1 MSFKSKLPKVET
13 SIFSVMS
20 KLAIEHNALNISQG
34 FPDYDCDDK
43 LKKLVSQ
50 SMKNGHNQYAPMP
63 GIKSLRNVISDKA
76 KFLYDIDLD
85 PITDVTI
92 TAGATQAI
100 YDAIATIVCQDDEV
114 IVIEPAYDS
123 YIPTILIHGGIPVS
137 YELSPI
143 DYSINW
149 DDLKALITDKTKLI
163 IINTPHN
170 PTGKVISQIDINAI
184 NEIAKTYD
192 LYFLF
197 DEVYEHLIFDGK
209 KHLSALLYPE
219 IFRKSFVIYSFGK
232 AYHNTGWKIGYCIAP
247 DYLTQEF
254 RKIHQFNVFSVNN
267 PAQHALAEY
276 MKDKDTY
283 LTLNS
288 FYQEKR
294 DYFEK
299 IISDTRFTPIKC
311 EGTYFQLVSYAD
323 ISDEDDMSFSRRI
336 TKEYGVASIPISP
349 FYQNRTDNKVIR
361 FCFAKSKDLMDHAA
375 ERLIRI

>member
-34 FPDYDCDDK
+34 FPDYDCADK
-43 LKKLVSQ
+43 LKELVSK
-50 SMKNGHNQYAPMP
+50 SMKEGNNQYAPMP
-63 GIKSLRNVISDKA
+63 GVKSLRREIVGKA

-85 PITDVTI
+85 PDSNVTI
-92 TAGATQAI
+92 TAGATQGI
-100 YDAIATIVCQDDEV
+100 YDAIATVVSEGDEV

-123 YIPTILIHGGIPVS
+123 YIPTILIHGGIPIS
-137 YELSPI
+137 YELNPN

-149 DDLKALITDKTKLI
+149 DDLKALITDKTKMI

-170 PTGKVISQIDINAI
+170 PTGKVIDQSDINNI
-184 NEIAKTYD
+184 REIASKFD

-209 KHLSALLYPE
+209 KHLSVLLYTD
-219 IFRKSFVIYSFGK
+219 IFSKSFVVYSFGK
-232 AYHNTGWKIGYCIAP
+232 AYHNTGWKMGYCIAP
-247 DYLTQEF
+247 EYLTLEF
-254 RKIHQFNVFSVNN
+254 RKIHQFNIFSVNN

-276 MKDKDTY
+276 MKDRDTY
-283 LTLNS
+283 LSLNS

-294 DYFEK
+294 DYFEE
-299 IISDTRFTPIKC
+299 IISKTRFTPIKC

-323 ISDEDDMSFSRRI
+323 ISDEDDMSFSKRI
-336 TKEYGVASIPISP
+336 TKEYGVASIPVSP

-361 FCFAKSKDLMDHAA
+361 FCFAKSNDLMDRAA
-375 ERLIRI
+375 ERLIKI

>member
-43 LKKLVSQ
+43 LKDLVSK
-50 SMKNGHNQYAPMP
+50 SMANGNNQYAPMP
-63 GIKSLRNVISDKA
+63 GVKSLRREIVRKA

-85 PITDVTI
+85 PNSNVTI
-92 TAGATQAI
+92 TAGATQGI
-100 YDAIATIVCQDDEV
+100 YDAIATVVSEGDEV

-123 YIPTILIHGGIPVS
+123 YIPTILIHGGIPIS
-137 YELSPI
+137 YEMNPS

-149 DDLKALITDKTKLI
+149 DDLKALITAKTKMI

-170 PTGKVISQIDINAI
+170 PTGKVIDQSDINNI
-184 NEIAKTYD
+184 REIASKFD

-209 KHLSALLYPE
+209 KHLSVLLYPD
-219 IFRKSFVIYSFGK
+219 IFSKSFVVYSFGK
-232 AYHNTGWKIGYCIAP
+232 AYHNTGWKMGYCIAP
-247 DYLTQEF
+247 EYLTLEF
-254 RKIHQFNVFSVNN
+254 RKIHQFNIFSVNN

-276 MKDKDTY
+276 MKDRDTY
-283 LTLNS
+283 LSLNS

-299 IISDTRFTPIKC
+299 IISKTRFTPIKC

-323 ISDEDDMSFSRRI
+323 ISEEDDMSFSKRI
-336 TKEYGVASIPISP
+336 TKEYGVASIPVSP

-361 FCFAKSKDLMDHAA
+361 FCFAKSQDLMDRAA
-375 ERLIRI
+375 ERLIKI